1 MRKSSFLILV
11 LLIACS
17 VNTLEDGTDETTQSS
32 SQIITSTSFEFI
44 NTSENIEV
52 EDFTDKKTIILFW
65 ADY

>member
-11 LLIACS
+11 LLVACS

>member
-1 MRKSSFLILV
+1 MSKSSFLILV
-11 LLIACS
+11 FLAACS
-17 VNTLEDGTDETTQSS
+17 ANTLEDGTDETTQSS
-32 SQIITSTSFEFI
+32 SEIITSTSFEFI